1 MTTLNEIKTEFERE
15 LTEARSDIEQN
26 MIRAEYNFRIR
37 KLENEGSEAYEL
49 AYIVPNQEPEE
60 DCGCGKD

>member
-1 MTTLNEIKTEFERE
+1 MTTIDQVRSDFERE
-15 LTEARSDIEQN
+15 LLAAASDIEAN
-26 MIRAEYNFRIR
+26 MIRAEYNYRIK

-49 AYIVPNQEPEE
+49 AYVVPKEKSEE